1 MEITPRA
8 QNIIYKILK
17 IYPEFIE
24 SLQREMINGGIAF
37 LSHLP
42 TTLSRY
48 ASDIFGSVETYK
60 AERNNRK
67 NFLLNR
73 NRNISTDLWSFCPC
87 EIDWEFLF
95 DNSQAI

>member
-1 MEITPRA
+1 
-8 QNIIYKILK
+8 
-17 IYPEFIE
+17 
-24 SLQREMINGGIAF
+24 MINGGIAF

-67 NFLLNR
+67 IFFYWNE
-73 NRNISTDLWSFCPC
+73 IEIICTDLWSFCRC
-87 EIDWEFLF
+87 EIEWEFLF
-95 DNSQAI
+95 DNSQAV